1 MKGKLDPYANLG
13 LRRQLYMES
22 RAMAEYA
29 LSKGKAV
36 PAAVIKAITI
46 FEPEFEDN
54 DDKKN
59 GDETKKP
66 EEKPDITPLVKA
78 HEKLSSIVTPASP
91 QTILLLDLEQEAPSI
106 WKFLGPVA
114 LVRQMS
120 LVTILSII
128 GFIFIVLFPE
138 VNTSGGKILE
148 QNGVPLLMNLAFF
161 IVSASMGA
169 CFTSLYRANQYITSG
184 TFDPTYQASYWI
196 RYLLGIIS
204 GLILATVIS
213 DKALLGIEFLEQGI
227 LRPLLAILG
236 GFSAD
241 LVYTFLNRIIET
253 VRQLFQGSTDNLIK
267 QKAQEAQI
275 KAAAQIDQA
284 RMSMVSDLMKVQQE
298 LGMESTP
305 EELRTR
311 MNEIMNKMM
320 GNTSQ

>member
-13 LRRQLYMES
+13 LRCQLYMES

-29 LSKGKAV
+29 LSKGKTV

-46 FEPEFEDN
+46 FEPEFEVDE
-54 DDKKN
+54 DKKN
-59 GDETKKP
+59 GDETKKT
-66 EEKPDITPLVKA
+66 EEKLDITPLVKA